1 MADFLQSPM
10 EYLIRVGETNRDFIA
25 LSDPPLS
32 EAGIAQ
38 AEAVAEFLGYEGICR
53 IETPRNGT
61 AAALQFGRILQAAGL
76 ETGPQ
81 FPIVRIM
88 EMSQEISP
96 VGPGGIIAVYQKD
109 NGEVEFVPRLNVL
122 PIGDLN

>member
-10 EYLIRVGETNRDFIA
+10 EYLVRVGETNRDFIA

-38 AEAVAEFLGYEGICR
+38 AEAVAEFLGYEGIGR
-53 IETPRNGT
+53 IEIPRNGT
-61 AAALQFGRILQAAGL
+61 AALQFARILKNAGL

-81 FPIVRIM
+81 FPVIKIM
-88 EMSQEISP
+88 DMSDEVSP
-96 VGPGGIIAVYQKD
+96 VGPGGIIAVYKKE

-122 PIGDLN
+122 PIGELN